1 MKTKKLLACLLL
13 ALLLTITVLPTAFAD
28 MVFSGEDENLTGTH
42 DATVFLAGENPVN
55 SAEVNGIIFA
65 AGNTVKVDGT
75 GEYALVAGRTVTVS
89 GSVSRDAFIAGE
101 SIVFTGTCERDMA
114 VAGNNVEVM
123 GSVARDLM
131 IYGRNVVISGHV
143 GGNVTIQA
151 QTITITDDAEIEG
164 KIRRNESAVISAPD
178 ETLSDVTVVEA
189 SPAEGSGIVK
199 PDESKATSSTLSA
212 VKSKLFS
219 FVGLLLIA
227 LFMLWLTFLW
237 EKVDARFAGRGFG
250 FYAGTFGIGILV
262 LIMLPILS
270 VILMITGV
278 GARPATVLLLIY
290 AAALVASPIFLGFFL
305 GMLLWRK
312 AFKQS
317 RKFWAELAIGLLL
330 LTVLKAVPRMSL
342 VLILI
347 SAPFGLGVLARLL
360 GKKRSAAPASTSAAS
375 ASTDLAVQT
384 SAD

>member
-42 DATVFLAGENPVN
+42 DATVFLAGENPMN

-131 IYGRNVVISGHV
+131 IYGRNGVISGHV

-164 KIRRNESAVISAPD
+164 TLHYNESAQLSGPD
-178 ETLSDVTVVEA
+178 EVLSGAV
-189 SPAEGSGIVK
+189 AEQDQSDAGSGSMGSSEPSAASARGAEI
-199 PDESKATSSTLSA
+199 KAK
-212 VKSKLFS
+212 VFS
-219 FVGLLLIA
+219 LLGLLLVA
-227 LFMLWLTFLW
+227 FFPLLFTSLW
-237 EKVDARFAGRGFG
+237 ENVDARFAGKSFG
-250 FYAGTFGIGILV
+250 FYAATFGIGLTVLV
-262 LIMLPILS
+262 VVPILS
-270 VILMITGV
+270 IILMITGFGLRAGV
-278 GARPATVLLLIY
+278 VLLLIF
-290 AAALVASPIFLGFFL
+290 AAALVASPVFLGFFL

-312 AFKQS
+312 AFGRNRS
-317 RKFWAELAIGLLL
+317 YGAELAIGLVLWTV
-330 LTVLKAVPRMSL
+330 LTVIPRAAL
-342 VLILI
+342 PFGLC
-347 SAPFGLGVLARLL
+347 SAIFGLGVLARMF
-360 GKKRSAAPASTSAAS
+360 GKRKPAAPASTEL
-375 ASTDLAVQT
+375 TVQE
-384 SAD
+384 SVS